1 MVTIIVAII
10 GGLSSL
16 IGIAVKGVIDAKADR
31 RKADQERDKQYVD
44 IISRL
49 DKIEES
55 TNRKIS
61 EITDELNNL
70 RLELMELKDESREND
85 NKMKN
90 TLMNL
95 CKSTLNKDYNF
106 FMNLGRID
114 ENSLKTILDVHKCYK
129 DFGGN
134 TFIDDEIDKLRR
146 LPVIIPYP
154 NERTS

>member
-1 MVTIIVAII
+1 MTAIIVAII

-16 IGIAVKGVIDAKADR
+16 IGIAIKGAIDAKADR
-31 RKADQERDKQYVD
+31 RKADQERDKQYSD

-55 TNRKIS
+55 TNRKIG

-70 RLELMELKDESREND
+70 RLELLELKDESREND
-85 NKMKN
+85 IKMKN

-114 ENSLKTILDVHKCYK
+114 ENSLKTIIDVHKCYK
-129 DFGGN
+129 DLGGN
-134 TFIDDEIDKLRR
+134 TFVDDEIEKLRK
-146 LPVIIPYP
+146 LPVIIPYST
-154 NERTS
+154 ETIA